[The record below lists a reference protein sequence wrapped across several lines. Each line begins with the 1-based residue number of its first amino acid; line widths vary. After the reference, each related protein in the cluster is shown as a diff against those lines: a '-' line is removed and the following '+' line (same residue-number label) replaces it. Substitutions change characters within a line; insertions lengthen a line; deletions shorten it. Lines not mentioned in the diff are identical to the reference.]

1 MKYLK
6 MIIKNPWIILIVI
19 LLLANVYQAYLNG
32 FNLTSFVIGL
42 TLITLFYA
50 LLDKLRDS
58 IRRDQIDKLDRMS
71 RASSVVLYD
80 NKGTEITEDN
90 EEYTR
95 GFREAATLI
104 LRDLK

>member
-6 MIIKNPWIILIVI
+6 MIIKNPWIVLILILTIHNSFV
-19 LLLANVYQAYLNG
+19 VYN
-32 FNLTSFVIGL
+32 TSFNFNNFTLGL
-42 TLITLFYA
+42 LIMSLGYA

-58 IRRDQIDKLDRMS
+58 IRKDQLDKLDRMS

-80 NKGTEITEDN
+80 DKGTEITEDN

-95 GFREAATLI
+95 GFREAASI
-104 LRDLK
+104 IKRDLT

>member
-6 MIIKNPWIILIVI
+6 MIINNPWIILIFV
-19 LLLANVYQAYLNG
+19 LTVHTAFVVYN
-32 FNLTSFVIGL
+32 TSFNFNNFTLGL
-42 TLITLFYA
+42 LVLSLGYA
-50 LLDKLRDS
+50 LVDKLRDS
-58 IRRDQIDKLDRMS
+58 IRRDQIDKLNRMS

-80 NKGTEITEDN
+80 DRGNEVTEDN

-95 GFREAATLI
+95 GFREAAMII